1 MLLKKS
7 FSYSFLFDLFTY
19 ETKSRKR
26 KEIKEDIT
34 FEKLFLSPFSFDPFA
49 MLKQKNKIIP
59 LKMKSVFSFL
69 LLLCINDLSSQD
81 LKLWYNRPAMKW
93 TEALPIG
100 NGRIGAMIFAGVEK
114 DRIQFNEETL
124 WTGGPREYNRP
135 GASNYLGTIRQ
146 LLFAGKQKEAEA
158 LAEANFMG
166 LKSNEGKKAEWVAQ
180 IILPKN
186 NWNRA
191 PAEDFD
197 DSQWKTMEIPSY
209 EGWEAVGFEGLDGA
223 VWLRKKFTLPLQW
236 EGKNIVLDLNRIRD
250 DDFTYINGKFV
261 GKTEGS
267 QPRKYIIP
275 KEYLHKGENSLAI
288 LVLNYSDKGGVS
300 GYKDT
305 SRHIGIFPYGEEE
318 TKKLSLNGNW
328 KYAIQNDEPPAVG
341 TYQASYQPFGD
352 LWLNFNQTASISNYK
367 RELDISNAVATT
379 SYSTNGVDFK
389 REYIVSQ
396 PNQLIAVQL
405 SANRKGH
412 ISFEAKLSSPHKYSS
427 VKKINNNT
435 ISLTLKVRDGVMRGE
450 SQLQVTARGGTITVQ
465 KDMISV
471 VNADEATIYLTAGT
485 NYKNYEDVS
494 GDPATH
500 CTGAL
505 KSVAGKTYS
514 QIKAT
519 HIKEYQQY
527 FNAFSIN
534 MGSPVALP
542 TNERLEKFS
551 VSNDPSF
558 VALYTQYGRYLLIS
572 ASRPGTRPANLQGIW
587 NDLLSPPWGSK
598 YTTNINAEMNYWPT
612 ELLNLSPLHEPLF
625 SMIEELSKAGKKTA
639 HVHYNSP
646 GWVLHHNTD
655 LWRGTAPINAAN
667 HGIWVTG
674 GAWLCHHLWEHYQFT
689 QDKIFLRNKA
699 YPLMK
704 EAALFFNNFLITD
717 PATGWLISSPSN
729 SPEQG
734 GLVAGP
740 TMDHQIIRDLFK
752 NTIEA
757 AELLNVDRAF
767 RDTLKKKYLKI
778 APNQVGKYG
787 QLQEWLTDIDD
798 TSNKHRHV
806 SHLWGQYPGSEIN
819 WEETPDLMK
828 AARQSLIYRGD
839 AATGWSLGWKINL
852 WARFKD
858 GDHTFRLIQM
868 LLSPAKNGAGSY
880 PNLFDAHPPF
890 QIDGNFGGAAGI
902 GEMLLQSQTR
912 YIDILPALPSALS
925 NGEVKGICA
934 RGGFVL
940 DIKWEDGKLKQM
952 KVVSKSGQPLSMRYN
967 GTTIDIPTNKNGIY
981 KFDGLL
987 KKI

>member
-1 MLLKKS
+1 
-7 FSYSFLFDLFTY
+7 
-19 ETKSRKR
+19 
-26 KEIKEDIT
+26 
-34 FEKLFLSPFSFDPFA
+34 
-49 MLKQKNKIIP
+49 
-59 LKMKSVFSFL
+59 MKFVFSFL

-81 LKLWYNRPAMKW
+81 LKLWYTKPATKW

-100 NGRIGAMIFAGVEK
+100 NGRIGAMIFGGVEQ

-124 WTGGPREYNRP
+124 WTGEPREYNRS
-135 GASNYLGTIRQ
+135 GASNYLDTIRQ

-158 LAEANFMG
+158 LAETNFMG
-166 LKSNEGKKAEWVAQ
+166 LKSNEGKKVEWVAQ
-180 IILPKN
+180 ILLQKN

-191 PAEDFD
+191 SAEDFD
-197 DSQWKTMEIPSY
+197 DTQWKTMEVPSY

-223 VWLRKKFTLPLQW
+223 VWLRTKFTLPLQW

-250 DDFTYINGKFV
+250 DDFTYINGKIV
-261 GKTEGS
+261 GKTEGP

-275 KEYLHKGENSLAI
+275 KEYLHQGVNVLAI
-288 LVLNYSDKGGVS
+288 LVLNYFDKGGVS

-305 SRHIGIFPYGEEE
+305 SRHIGIFPDGEPE
-318 TKKLSLNGNW
+318 TKMLSLNRNW
-328 KYAIQNDEPPAVG
+328 KYAIQNDEPPEVG

-352 LWLNFNQTASISNYK
+352 LWLNFNQTGSISNYK

-379 SYSTNGVDFK
+379 TYSANGVDYK

-396 PNQLIAVQL
+396 PNQVIAVQL
-405 SANRKGH
+405 SANRKGS
-412 ISFEAKLSSPHKYSS
+412 INFEAKLSSPHKYSS
-427 VKKINNNT
+427 IKKINNHT
-435 ISLTLKVRDGVMRGE
+435 ISLTLKVRNGVLRGE
-450 SQLQVTARGGTITVQ
+450 SHLQVTARGATITVQ
-465 KDMISV
+465 NDMISV
-471 VNADEATIYLTAGT
+471 INADEATIYLTAGT
-485 NYKNYEDVS
+485 SYKNYKDVS
-494 GDPATH
+494 ADPALP
-500 CTGAL
+500 CVSAL
-505 KSVAGKTYS
+505 KSVAGTTYS
-514 QIKAT
+514 LIKAA
-519 HIKEYQQY
+519 HINEYQKY
-527 FNAFSIN
+527 FNTFSIS
-534 MGSPVALP
+534 MGSPVSSIP

-572 ASRPGTRPANLQGIW
+572 ASRPGTKPANLQGIW

-598 YTTNINAEMNYWPT
+598 YTTNINAEMNYWPA

-639 HVHYNSP
+639 IAHYNAP

-699 YPLMK
+699 YPIMK
-704 EAALFFNNFLITD
+704 EAALFFDNFLITD

-752 NTIEA
+752 NTITA
-757 AELLNVDRAF
+757 AELLNVDRTF
-767 RDTLKKKYLKI
+767 RDTLQKKYLKI
-778 APNQVGKYG
+778 APNQIGKYG
-787 QLQEWLTDIDD
+787 QLQEWLRDVDD

-819 WEETPDLMK
+819 WEETPELMK

-868 LLSPAKNGAGSY
+868 LLTPAKNGAGSY

-902 GEMLLQSQTR
+902 GEMLVQSHTR
-912 YIDILPALPSALS
+912 YIDILPALPSSLP

-940 DIKWEDGKLKQM
+940 NIEWQDGKLKQLM
-952 KVVSKSGQPLSMRYN
+952 VVSKAGQQLLMRYN
-967 GTTIDIPTNKNGIY
+967 GTTINIPTIKNAVY